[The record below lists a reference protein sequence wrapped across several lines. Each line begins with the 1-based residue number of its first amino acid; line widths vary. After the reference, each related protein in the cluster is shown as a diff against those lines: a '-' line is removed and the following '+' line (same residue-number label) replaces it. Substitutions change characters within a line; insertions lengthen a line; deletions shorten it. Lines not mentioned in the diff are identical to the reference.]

1 MDIKI
6 LNIIDKI
13 KNCEISNIVIL
24 SGSGIST
31 ITGIPDFRSP
41 GGLYQT
47 LKPELLTCTE
57 KERKLLK
64 KDSVYVVH
72 YDMFKNNPFPYLEVR
87 RPFILGTHE
96 KKWKP
101 SIAHFFFKLLQEK
114 NLLRRLYT
122 QNIDGLDQQTG
133 LPEDYIIN
141 VHGSLTK
148 ISCEFCKETYPYD
161 KFISYVK
168 NNVRN
173 IYDPNDNTTSSKL
186 FCSCC
191 GLAGIKPNTVMY
203 GRQLPGSVF
212 EHVDEDF
219 FKADLL
225 IIVGTSL
232 TVHPA
237 CDFINKVRPSVP
249 RLLVNNQYVGEDL
262 GMNFCN
268 KSRDS
273 ALIGE
278 IDNEFLRLINY
289 LDWTDDLNKYRDIMC
304 ENSSNL
310 L

>member
-1 MDIKI
+1 
-6 LNIIDKI
+6 
-13 KNCEISNIVIL
+13 
-24 SGSGIST
+24 
-31 ITGIPDFRSP
+31 
-41 GGLYQT
+41 
-47 LKPELLTCTE
+47 
-57 KERKLLK
+57 
-64 KDSVYVVH
+64 
-72 YDMFKNNPFPYLEVR
+72 
-87 RPFILGTHE
+87 
-96 KKWKP
+96 
-101 SIAHFFFKLLQEK
+101 
-114 NLLRRLYT
+114 
-122 QNIDGLDQQTG
+122 
-133 LPEDYIIN
+133 
-141 VHGSLTK
+141 
-148 ISCEFCKETYPYD
+148 
-161 KFISYVK
+161 
-168 NNVRN
+168 
-173 IYDPNDNTTSSKL
+173 
-186 FCSCC
+186 
-191 GLAGIKPNTVMY
+191 MY